1 MSYIKYGVNLMSNY
15 LYMYIYKFLI
25 KCYILLQP
33 YRINLRINYNIVIVC
48 KILVSI
54 QLLTDQIKCINIIN

>member
-1 MSYIKYGVNLMSNY
+1 MSYIKYGVNLLSNY
-15 LYMYIYKFLI
+15 LYIYKFLI

>member
-1 MSYIKYGVNLMSNY
+1 MSYIKYGVNLLSNY
-15 LYMYIYKFLI
+15 LYIYFFLI